1 MQIQARQTLASLLL
15 PLQTSVTVISRH
27 NPKPQAKHDGQE
39 FKLCECARVY
49 AKFYFW
55 SLGQTGEFQ
64 ANRRVLGQTGEFLA
78 IGEFQTK

>member
-1 MQIQARQTLASLLL
+1 MMGKRSNSASARES
-15 PLQTSVTVISRH
+15 I
-27 NPKPQAKHDGQE
+27 
-39 FKLCECARVY
+39 

-78 IGEFQTK
+78 IGEFQA